1 MPVSKNTLDNFLN
14 LFETGVS
21 IENFPQVILAVY
33 LDVSKKKHLSPEAV
47 SARCVQ
53 VINSIIDNTNSGEN
67 DEKLDA
73 AMKKMVPGLVETFIA
88 LRPQQCLSR
97 CFA

>member
-1 MPVSKNTLDNFLN
+1 MPVSKDTLDNFLN

-21 IENFPQVILAVY
+21 IDNFPQVILAVY
-33 LDVSKKKHLSPEAV
+33 LDVSKKKHLSAEAV

-73 AMKKMVPGLVETFIA
+73 AMKKMVPGLVETFIE
-88 LRPQQCLSR
+88 LRPQLCLSR
-97 CFA
+97 CFP